1 MTEEEIK
8 KFAKE
13 YVQNNTDESVNSF
26 IGEQLQKA
34 FIEGTDFM
42 YYSNN
47 EELKKELTEKDKQ
60 IAELEKEVDEAK
72 LKSGYSTYLE
82 DKIKIDELERE
93 NKELKAGRDI
103 NVFTKQLTKAKDLIR
118 QLCSMVRELNKPN
131 VQLTNVDYSLTEA
144 EQFLKECE

>member
-47 EELKKELTEKDKQ
+47 EELRRQLTEKDKQ
-60 IAELEKEVDEAK
+60 IAELKRDKSELCNAINEEGKACVKLNEKLSKAKGFIEKLLIVSCNSEILIQYPNCKEVLEARVA
-72 LKSGYSTYLE
+72 L
-82 DKIKIDELERE
+82 
-93 NKELKAGRDI
+93 
-103 NVFTKQLTKAKDLIR
+103 
-118 QLCSMVRELNKPN
+118 
-131 VQLTNVDYSLTEA
+131 
-144 EQFLKECE
+144 EQFLKEK

>member
-60 IAELEKEVDEAK
+60 IAELKRDKSELCNAINEEGKACVKLNEKLSKAKGFIEKLLIVSCNSEILIQYPNCKEVLEARVA
-72 LKSGYSTYLE
+72 L
-82 DKIKIDELERE
+82 
-93 NKELKAGRDI
+93 
-103 NVFTKQLTKAKDLIR
+103 
-118 QLCSMVRELNKPN
+118 
-131 VQLTNVDYSLTEA
+131 
-144 EQFLKECE
+144 EQFLMEK

>member
-60 IAELEKEVDEAK
+60 IAELKAQIEKMRSALIEVMCQSVNTTSEIYK
-72 LKSGYSTYLE
+72 KNTEQIEKMKCCENCKHHCFWG
-82 DKIKIDELERE
+82 DELKCMVLSYEE
-93 NKELKAGRDI
+93 ELKCMK
-103 NVFTKQLTKAKDLIR
+103 TKEHWEI
-118 QLCSMVRELNKPN
+118 
-131 VQLTNVDYSLTEA
+131 
-144 EQFLKECE
+144 KEND